1 MNLLSKKCIPCESYQ
16 SPMSSLEIK
25 KFLFDVEGWQS
36 IDDKKITKEFIFKN
50 FKEAMIFA
58 NKVAD
63 LAEKENHHP
72 DMLIHGYKKV
82 KLELF
87 THTISGLS
95 ENDFILAAKINN
107 IFK

>member
-1 MNLLSKKCIPCESYQ
+1 MPCESYQ
-16 SPMSSLEIK
+16 SPMNSSEIEK
-25 KFLFDVEGWQS
+25 LLPNVEGWES
-36 IDDKKITKEFIFKN
+36 IDGNKITKEFIFKN
-50 FKEAMIFA
+50 FKEAMSFV

-63 LAEKENHHP
+63 LAEIENHHP
-72 DMLIHGYKKV
+72 DILIYNYKKV

-107 IFK
+107 I